1 MVSSSTAKDGYD
13 AARDQGNHVDS
24 VDSYVGIDKDGNK
37 ATIRFH
43 LSAAPGQ
50 EPMFVV
56 TEIKLD

>member
-24 VDSYVGIDKDGNK
+24 ADSYVGKDKDGK
-37 ATIRFH
+37 QAKIRFH

-50 EPMFVV
+50 EAMFVV
-56 TEIKLD
+56 TEVKLD